1 MGATLK
7 QLRSLKL
14 VLVDD
19 DPAFTQMWSQV
30 FEADGHNVVRCHDL
44 ASACCAIAEGC
55 DCFITDLHMR
65 GFSGLDLI
73 RAANH
78 PAGPV
83 MILLTADHSP
93 EVSAQAV
100 EAGANGVFEKGV
112 ENAMLLSTV
121 EALCGA
127 IYQPVTRYSTGEFS
141 SKTLVV

>member
-1 MGATLK
+1 MGATVK
-7 QLRSLKL
+7 RLRNLKL

-19 DPAFTQMWSQV
+19 DPACTQMWSQV
-30 FEADGHNVVRCHDL
+30 FEADGHSVVRCHDL
-44 ASACCAIAEGC
+44 ASACRSIAEGC

-78 PAGPV
+78 PAGPI
-83 MILLTADHSP
+83 MILLTADSSP
-93 EVSAQAV
+93 DVRKQAAA
-100 EAGANGVFEKGV
+100 AGASGVFEKGV

-127 IYQPVTRYSTGEFS
+127 IYQPVMRYSTGEFS
-141 SKTLVV
+141 TKTLAV